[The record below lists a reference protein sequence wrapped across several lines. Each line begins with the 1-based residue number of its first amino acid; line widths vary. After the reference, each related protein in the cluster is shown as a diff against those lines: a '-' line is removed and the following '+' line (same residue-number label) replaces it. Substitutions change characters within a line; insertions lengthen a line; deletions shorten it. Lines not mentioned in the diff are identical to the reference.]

1 MTDGLCRTEYLCR
14 DEDGDELVYVPWAGT
29 HESMRLFRGRL
40 GEPLREVEVRAVERL
55 RDGGTTF
62 ITTSEG
68 YFYAP
73 ARASTSWLCGVSG

>member
-1 MTDGLCRTEYLCR
+1 MGCVVLNTFVAMRTATNWCMSPGLARMSLC
-14 DEDGDELVYVPWAGT
+14 GFFG
-29 HESMRLFRGRL
+29 GRL